1 MYIHTKIF
9 SNTCIT
15 KRIILHWKLDV
26 GTSNYQT
33 IPRRKMGS
41 NLVFCGVFFNSFIR
55 TQLCLSIYI
64 LSLSPNT
71 LKGQIWG
78 RWYSLNKNCKVCKA
92 EHVYYLAFYKE
103 FASPLARLLW
113 YFEKTPK
120 YCGSKTRPYFF
131 LLVVF
136 SFYYSDSIKKHRCW
150 QPPIFLLLSFC
161 YPVV

>member
-1 MYIHTKIF
+1 MWGH
-9 SNTCIT
+9 
-15 KRIILHWKLDV
+15 
-26 GTSNYQT
+26 QT
-33 IPRRKMGS
+33 IKLYPGGKWVATWFSVG
-41 NLVFCGVFFNSFIR
+41 FFFFNSFIR

-131 LLVVF
+131 LLVCVF
-136 SFYYSDSIKKHRCW
+136 I
-150 QPPIFLLLSFC
+150 LLFRQYQKTSLLATTNISAS
-161 YPVV
+161 